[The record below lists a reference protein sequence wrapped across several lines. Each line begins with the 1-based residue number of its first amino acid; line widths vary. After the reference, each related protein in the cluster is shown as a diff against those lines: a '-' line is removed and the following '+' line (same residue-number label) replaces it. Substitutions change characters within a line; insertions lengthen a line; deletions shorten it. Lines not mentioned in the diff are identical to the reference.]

1 MKNYILDKVNK
12 LREII
17 NDPRKQYELLKRKRD
32 WSKLCTCIDTIEDTE
47 AAISSY
53 LELNGFDAYTGGY
66 LYLYGILQ
74 ALFLQQDAV
83 SNLYDGIFATDK
95 YLKVMLNKHKSL
107 RDIRE
112 IRNDSIGHPTNRNG
126 KSYHSIVQHSICKT
140 GFSLSSDLEECRIQ
154 FSYINILEI
163 INTQVTEINS
173 VLNLI
178 VSTLE
183 EEIKV
188 HKDQYKEDKLGNILQ
203 LRGYCIEKLSNC
215 AYVNGLYYEDSDLA
229 FVLLEG
235 IIEKYHML
243 YNKVKERYGYSLDSI
258 EFIHPKL
265 EHVFNRLKFY
275 RDNGGLYQNYD
286 AIVMID
292 ALNEYLTQVEQIA
305 GEIDEEY
312 EGDNSEEV
320 DAAPSKISVI
330 FKDDNFS

>member
-1 MKNYILDKVNK
+1 MKDCVLDKVK
-12 LREII
+12 ILREII

-53 LELNGFDAYTGGY
+53 LELDEFDAFTGGY
-66 LYLYGILQ
+66 LYLYGVLQ

-83 SNLYDGIFATDK
+83 SNLYDGIFATDN
-95 YLKVMLNKHKSL
+95 YLKLMLSKHKSL
-107 RDIRE
+107 KDIRG

-140 GFSLSSDLEECRIQ
+140 GFDLSSDLEEDQIQ

-163 INTQVTEINS
+163 INTQATEINS

-188 HKDQYKEDKLGNILQ
+188 HKDQYKEDKLGNLLQ

-215 AYVNGLYYEDSDLA
+215 TYVNELSNGDADFA

-265 EHVFNRLKFY
+265 VHVFNKLKFY
-275 RDNGGLYQNYD
+275 KDNGGLYKNYD

-292 ALNEYLTQVEQIA
+292 ALKEYLKQVEQIA

-320 DAAPSKISVI
+320 DTAPSKINVI
-330 FKDDNFS
+330 FKDDNFF

>member
-1 MKNYILDKVNK
+1 MKDCVLIKVKK

-32 WSKLCTCIDTIEDTE
+32 WSKLCTCIDAIEDTD

-53 LELNGFDAYTGGY
+53 LELDEFDAFTGGY

-83 SNLYDGIFATDK
+83 SNLYDGIFATDN

-107 RDIRE
+107 KDIRG
-112 IRNDSIGHPTNRNG
+112 IRNDSIGHPTNRKG
-126 KSYHSIVQHSICKT
+126 KSYHSIVQHSICKA
-140 GFSLSSDLEECRIQ
+140 GFDLSSVFEEDRIQ
-154 FSYINILEI
+154 ISYINILEI
-163 INTQVTEINS
+163 ISTQAAEINS

-188 HKDQYKEDKLGNILQ
+188 HKDQYKDDKLGNLLQ
-203 LRGYCIEKLSNC
+203 LRSYCIEKLSNC
-215 AYVNGLYYEDSDLA
+215 TYVNGLYNGDSDFA

-243 YNKVKERYGYSLDSI
+243 YNKAKERYGYSLDSI
-258 EFIHPKL
+258 AFIHPKL
-265 EHVFNRLKFY
+265 LHVFNKLKYY

-286 AIVMID
+286 AIVVID
-292 ALNEYLTQVEQIA
+292 ALREYLKQIEQIA

-320 DAAPSKISVI
+320 DAAPSKIKCNI
-330 FKDDNFS
+330 QR

>member
-1 MKNYILDKVNK
+1 MNDIILDKVK
-12 LREII
+12 ILREII

-53 LELNGFDAYTGGY
+53 LELDEFDAFKGGY
-66 LYLYGILQ
+66 LYIYGILQ

-83 SNLYDGIFATDK
+83 SNLYDGIFATDN
-95 YLKVMLNKHKSL
+95 YLNVMLNKHRSL
-107 RDIRE
+107 KDIRE
-112 IRNDSIGHPTNRNG
+112 IRNNSIGHPTNRNG

-140 GFSLSSDLEECRIQ
+140 GFDLSSDFDEDRIQ
-154 FSYINILEI
+154 FSFINILEI
-163 INTQVTEINS
+163 INTQAKEINS

-178 VSTLE
+178 VSTLK

-188 HKDQYKEDKLGNILQ
+188 HKDQYKDDKLGNLLQ

-215 AYVNGLYYEDSDLA
+215 TYVNGLHNENSDFA

-243 YNKVKERYGYSLDSI
+243 YNKAKERYGYSPDSI
-258 EFIHPKL
+258 GFIHPKL
-265 EHVFNRLKFY
+265 IYVFNKLKFY
-275 RDNGGLYQNYD
+275 KDNGGLYQNYG

-292 ALNEYLTQVEQIA
+292 ALKEYLKQVEQIA
-305 GEIDEEY
+305 REIDEEY
-312 EGDNSEEV
+312 EGDNPEEV
-320 DAAPSKISVI
+320 GEVP
-330 FKDDNFS
+330 